1 MKFLFNFEENLYK
14 MESSQLLQQPINELE
29 LSEGFKEM
37 AIQHDFRNLQDII
50 NWPANVLLMHHDF
63 TYHIYQELRE
73 FLQKNGLLL
82 SLLTGKSQLA

>member
-1 MKFLFNFEENLYK
+1 
-14 MESSQLLQQPINELE
+14 
-29 LSEGFKEM
+29 M

-63 TYHIYQELRE
+63 TYHIYQELRD
-73 FLQKNGLLL
+73 FLQKNGLLH

>member
-1 MKFLFNFEENLYK
+1 MILLKEFTLY
-14 MESSQLLQQPINELE
+14 SSSPLLQQPVNEPE

-37 AIQHDFRNLQDII
+37 TIQHYFRNLQDIV

-73 FLQKNGLLL
+73 FFLKEWIAL
-82 SLLTGKSQLA
+82 SIEVREVTTCLKY